1 MREEL
6 NVAYRQLREL
16 LTTFRLKLTEP
27 GLLAALE
34 STLTEFNQR
43 LGFAINFDYQL
54 PAKCVNSHQGIHVV
68 QIVREALTCQCQLGG
83 SLVIT

>member
-16 LTTFRLKLTEP
+16 LTTFRLKPLVS

-43 LGFAINFDYQL
+43 PWFLY
-54 PAKCVNSHQGIHVV
+54 
-68 QIVREALTCQCQLGG
+68 
-83 SLVIT
+83 